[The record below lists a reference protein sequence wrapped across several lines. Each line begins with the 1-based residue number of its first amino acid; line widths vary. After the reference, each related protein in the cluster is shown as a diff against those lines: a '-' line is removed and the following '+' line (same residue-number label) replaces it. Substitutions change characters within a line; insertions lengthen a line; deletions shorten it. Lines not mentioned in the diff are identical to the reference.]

1 MRDMSNKV
9 DKFFKE
15 KLEGHTLTPSA
26 QAWEKLEGHLSK
38 KNRTVIWVRIAA
50 GIALLALV
58 SVAIV
63 VYLGGSGDSHEL
75 VKDVT
80 TPSKND
86 QKPEVTKDEPQP
98 TPAPVVEST
107 PALAQ
112 KTQSKKR
119 DVLTVQSGSN
129 VPKGVEAPQIE
140 ETIPSIEE
148 QPAPKL
154 AQANAP
160 TAPTEKSIV
169 LVYTLPALK
178 KQPEPEPVVAEETK
192 KTGLERVLEIAREVK
207 NSDSPLADLRDAKD
221 DILALD
227 FKKDRKNSKQ
237 SNIN

>member
-63 VYLGGSGDSHEL
+63 VYLGGSHDSHEL

-112 KTQSKKR
+112 KVQPKKL
-119 DVLTVQSGSN
+119 DVLTVQKGSN
-129 VPKGVEAPQIE
+129 VPKVEAPQIE
-140 ETIPSIEE
+140 ETVPSIEE

-160 TAPTEKSIV
+160 TAAIEKSIV

-178 KQPEPEPVVAEETK
+178 KQPQPQPVVAEETK

-227 FKKDRKNSKQ
+227 FKKDKKNSKQ